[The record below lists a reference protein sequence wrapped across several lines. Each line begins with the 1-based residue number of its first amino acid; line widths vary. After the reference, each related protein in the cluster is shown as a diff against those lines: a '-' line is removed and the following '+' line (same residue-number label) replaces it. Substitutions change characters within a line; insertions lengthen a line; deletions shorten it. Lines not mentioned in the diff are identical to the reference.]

1 MSDELVGDR
10 ATSENNI
17 STSDLAEAARKRS
30 RTPDS
35 PQRPSDPFPSQAA
48 IITPNPESASPRASV
63 PTIGQQDG
71 NQGPL
76 FSGDETNH
84 LRSEW
89 DAIQGE
95 FVDEPRR
102 AVQEADQLVAKA
114 MKRLAEI
121 FADERKNMEH
131 QWEAG
136 DGVSTEDL
144 RIALRRYRSF
154 FGRLLAV

>member
-1 MSDELVGDR
+1 MSDELLRDQ
-10 ATSENNI
+10 ATSESDI
-17 STSDLAEAARKRS
+17 STSDLAAAATKRS
-30 RTPDS
+30 RTSDS
-35 PQRPSDPFPSQAA
+35 PQRPSDPSTSQAA
-48 IITPNPESASPRASV
+48 IITPAPGNVSPTASV
-63 PTIGQQDG
+63 PNIGQQDG

-89 DAIQGE
+89 DAIQGQ

-102 AVQEADQLVAKA
+102 AVQEADQLVAKT

-136 DGVSTEDL
+136 DSVSTEDL

>member
-1 MSDELVGDR
+1 MSDELIRDR
-10 ATSENNI
+10 TTTESNI

-30 RTPDS
+30 RTSDS
-35 PQRPSDPFPSQAA
+35 PQRPSDPSAAQTA
-48 IITPNPESASPRASV
+48 IITPSPGKTSPNASV
-63 PTIGQQDG
+63 PNMGQQDG

-89 DAIQGE
+89 DTIQGE

-102 AVQEADQLVAKA
+102 AVQEADQLVAKT

-136 DGVSTEDL
+136 DSVSTEDL
-144 RIALRRYRSF
+144 RIDLRRYRSF